1 MIVACQ
7 VMDPG
12 SIPGERI
19 FCSNSKLVDSTVAN
33 EVYAIFNQGGLAQMV
48 ERMVCIHEAQGS
60 IPWSSIFAKYRQ
72 RRDLNSRGH
81 SPTDF
86 ESVSLTTRTRCHRHN
101 PNVPRATIEPISAQ
115 PVQNKMYMIECR
127 KSRCSKSSE
136 AKFRFW
142 DV

>member
-60 IPWSSIFAKYRQ
+60 IPWFSTFGVLTKTR
-72 RRDLNSRGH
+72 
-81 SPTDF
+81 
-86 ESVSLTTRTRCHRHN
+86 SVLEN
-101 PNVPRATIEPISAQ
+101 GQ
-115 PVQNKMYMIECR
+115 
-127 KSRCSKSSE
+127 
-136 AKFRFW
+136 
-142 DV
+142 